1 MKEYT
6 TPSITGINGNGRT
19 IPAITAIIAGLSI
32 AKAFAAGAALAVGSS
47 LLKKDF
53 VAVDMPGLEPCL
65 D

>member
-6 TPSITGINGNGRT
+6 TPSITGINGNGRA
-19 IPAITAIIAGLSI
+19 IPAIIAGLSI
-32 AKAFAAGAALAVGSS
+32 AKAFAAGAALAVGASM
-47 LLKKDF
+47 LKKDF